1 MIIMIVFII
10 TVVIIILA
18 IVVAIIISSFSMRN
32 IAYVVVSSEDRSAKV
47 V

>member
-1 MIIMIVFII
+1 MIIMIIFII

-18 IVVAIIISSFSMRN
+18 IAVAIISSFSMRN
-32 IAYVVVSSEDRSAKV
+32 TAYVVSSEDRYAKV

>member
-1 MIIMIVFII
+1 MIIMIIFII

-18 IVVAIIISSFSMRN
+18 IAVAIIISSFSMRN
-32 IAYVVVSSEDRSAKV
+32 TAYVVSSEDRYAKV